1 MNNKELSLK
10 SISPIDGRYK
20 DKTSV
25 LSNYFSEY
33 AFMKYRVLVEIE
45 YLIELSKT
53 NILNLKT
60 LSDKNK
66 KDILS
71 ISQNFNLEDA
81 VKIKNIEN
89 EINHDVK
96 AVEYFIKMK
105 FDELELSKY
114 KEFIHFGLTS
124 QDINNTAIPLMIKD
138 SLEKVIL
145 KCYKKLHKSLNQISS
160 SFKNISMISRTH
172 GQPATPTTFGKEIKV
187 FEKRLHIQ
195 LKSLSEIPHNGKF
208 GGASGNL
215 NAHYA
220 AFPKINWD
228 NFSNR
233 FLKRI
238 GLVRSE
244 PTTQIEHYDNMAS
257 KFHNISRINTIL
269 IDLCK
274 DIWHYISINYLVQKI
289 NLKEVGSSTM
299 PHKVNPIDFEN
310 AEGNLMIANSQLI
323 FLANKLPVSRL
334 QRDLTDSTVS
344 RNIGIPFSHIKIALD
359 SLITGLQKIDIN
371 NKVIK
376 FDLQSNWAVVSEAIQ
391 TILRR
396 ENIVSSYEIL
406 KDFTRGNKK
415 INEKSIKKFIND
427 LPVNKS
433 VKKELLT
440 ISPENYLGNL
450 K

>member
-1 MNNKELSLK
+1 MNNKKLFLK
-10 SISPIDGRYK
+10 AISPIDGRYN
-20 DKTSV
+20 DKTSE

-33 AFMKYRVLVEIE
+33 ALMKYRVLVEIE
-45 YLIELSKT
+45 YFIELSKT
-53 NILNLKT
+53 NIINLQT

-66 KDILS
+66 EDIQS
-71 ISQNFNLEDA
+71 ISHKFNLDDA
-81 VKIKNIEN
+81 VKIKKIEN

-96 AVEYFIKMK
+96 AVEYFVKMK
-105 FDELELSKY
+105 FDELKLSKY

-124 QDINNTAIPLMIKD
+124 QDINNTALPLMIKD
-138 SLEKVIL
+138 SIDKVLVSLYEKL
-145 KCYKKLHKSLNQISS
+145 QQSLNQISS
-160 SFKNISMISRTH
+160 NFKNISMISRTH

-215 NAHYA
+215 NAHYV
-220 AFPKINWD
+220 AFPEINWD
-228 NFSNR
+228 NFSKR
-233 FLKRI
+233 FLKRF

-257 KFHNISRINTIL
+257 KFHNLSRINTIL

-274 DIWHYISINYLVQKI
+274 DIWHYISINYLIQKV

-323 FLANKLPVSRL
+323 FLANKLPISRL

-344 RNIGIPFSHIKIALD
+344 RNIGVPLSHIKIALE
-359 SLITGLQKIDIN
+359 SLIIGLKKIDIN
-371 NKVIK
+371 KKTIK
-376 FDLQSNWAVVSEAIQ
+376 IDLESNWAVVSEAIQ

-396 ENIVSSYEIL
+396 ENIESSYEIM
-406 KDFTRGNKK
+406 KDFTRGNKN
-415 INEKSIKKFIND
+415 INEKSIKKFINN
-427 LPVNKS
+427 LPVDNS
-433 VKKELLT
+433 IKKELLT